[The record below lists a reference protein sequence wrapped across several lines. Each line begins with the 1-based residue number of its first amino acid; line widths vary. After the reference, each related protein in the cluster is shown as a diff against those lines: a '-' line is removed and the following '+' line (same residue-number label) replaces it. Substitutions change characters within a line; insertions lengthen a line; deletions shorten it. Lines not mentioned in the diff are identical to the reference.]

1 MTTLSPKL
9 VLSDDFPP
17 VEESTWRAVVEKDL
31 KGAPFE
37 KRLITS
43 TYEGIDLK
51 PVYTFNDWSAAEK
64 LADLPGC
71 YPFTRGSTSLGSAA
85 CGWDIRQQQ
94 DHPDLER
101 ANALVLEDLA
111 RGVTSLQLRL
121 DVAARRGLGPDTVTD
136 REWLGR
142 DGLMVYT
149 VADLDALLAGV
160 HPEMIGLALEAGAA
174 FLPAASVLAAYW
186 ASKGVADEKARGA
199 FNADPLAVLARDG
212 ELPTSLDESMGQM
225 RDLAVWTSGKY
236 RSVRSVR
243 VGSAPYHHAGA
254 TAAQDLGLSMATA
267 VAYLRELTDAGL
279 DVNAAAKQLLFSYGL
294 GTNFFLAMAKLRAA
308 RRLWARVLEASG
320 GDTSPAAGTA
330 MLIQARTS
338 KRVLTQR
345 DPWVNMLR
353 NTATTFAAA
362 SAGAQ
367 IITTEPFDAALGA
380 SDEFGK
386 RIARNTQVI
395 LAEESQLGR
404 VVDPAGGSW
413 FIESLTDELCE
424 KGWAFFQQV
433 EAQGGMAAALTSGWV
448 QDQIDSAF
456 APRLKNIARRRD
468 AITGVS
474 EFPNLGEK
482 PVKKETID
490 INRLRE
496 EAKARTCEKS
506 LSEADLADVKRL
518 SEPGVERVATAVRL
532 AGSCARISQLAAPM
546 FRSEP
551 ATARAVLPHPYAAPF
566 EELRDASDRYL
577 EMTGHRPRVFLANLG
592 PVAHHTARAA
602 YSTNFFEAGGFEVV
616 GSKPLLWKTDEEL
629 TAAGD
634 AAIKAFVDSGASVVV
649 LCSSDKLYPQ
659 AVPAVTERLKAAG
672 ARTVVLA
679 GAPGDSE
686 ADYRKAGVDRFIF
699 IKCDV
704 LNTLRELLSEEG
716 VLS

>member
-1 MTTLSPKL
+1 MTTLNPKL
-9 VLSDDFPP
+9 VLSEDFPP
-17 VEESTWRAVVEKDL
+17 VDEATWRAIVEKDL

-37 KRLITS
+37 KKLITS

-51 PVYTFNDWSAAEK
+51 PVYTESDWNAEQK
-64 LADLPGC
+64 PGDIPGC
-71 YPFTRGSTSLGSAA
+71 YPFTRGSTPLGSVA

-94 DHPDLER
+94 DHPDLEQ
-101 ANALVLEDLA
+101 ANALLLQDLA
-111 RGVTSLQLRL
+111 KGVTSLQLRF
-121 DVAARRGLGPDTVTD
+121 DVAARKGQGPDTVTD
-136 REWLGR
+136 RELLGR

-149 VADLDALLAGV
+149 LSDLEALLAGV
-160 HPEMIGLALEAGAA
+160 HPEMIGIALEAGAA
-174 FLPAASVLAAYW
+174 FLPAASILAAFW
-186 ASKGVADEKARGA
+186 QKKGVADNKARGS

-212 ELPTSLDESMGQM
+212 ELPTSLDDSLSQM
-225 RDLAVWTSGKY
+225 RDLAAWTSNKY
-236 RSVRSVR
+236 AWVRSVR

-254 TAAQDLGLSMATA
+254 TAAQDLGFSMATA
-267 VAYLRELTDAGL
+267 VFYLRELTEAGL
-279 DVNAAAKQLLFSYGL
+279 DIDAAAKQLLFSYGL

-320 GDTSPAAGTA
+320 ASTAPEAGTA
-330 MLIQARTS
+330 MMIQARTS

-362 SAGAQ
+362 AAGAQ

-380 SDEFGK
+380 SGEFGK

-413 FIESLTDELCE
+413 FVESLTDELAE
-424 KGWAFFQQV
+424 KGWACFQAV
-433 EAQGGMAAALTSGWV
+433 EAVGGMRAALESGWV

-482 PVKKETID
+482 PVNQEQID
-490 INRLRE
+490 MNGLRE

-506 LSEADLADVKRL
+506 LSEAELTEIKTL
-518 SEPGVERVATAVRL
+518 SQPGVTRVETAVRL
-532 AGSCARISQLAAPM
+532 AGSCARIAQIAAPLM
-546 FRSEP
+546 AGEAAQVRP
-551 ATARAVLPHPYAAPF
+551 VTPHPYAAPF
-566 EELRDASDRYL
+566 EEMRDASDRHKEL
-577 EMTGHRPRVFLANLG
+577 TGNRPRVFLANLG

-616 GSKPLLWKTDEEL
+616 ASKPLLWKSDDEL

-634 AAIKAFVDSGASVVV
+634 AAVKAFVDSGASVAV
-649 LCSSDKLYPQ
+649 LCSSDKLYPE

-672 ARTVVLA
+672 ARTIVLA
-679 GAPGDSE
+679 GAPGDAE
-686 ADYRKAGVDRFIF
+686 AEYRKAGVDRFIF

-704 LNTLRELLSEEG
+704 LGTLRELLSEEG